1 MFKQIGIAAGVLAF
15 MAGCAT
21 NGGNGGGGKV
31 VTVAPTTPREC
42 VFPDAPKEVAPNWV
56 CDVPVEGVAVSSVGS
71 AVKSDAGPAFMK
83 DMAGADARVK
93 LAQQMRTRVSNMIKQ
108 YVETT
113 GAASTET
120 VDKVNSS
127 VSKLITSET
136 LTGSRVYRSISSPR
150 GDIYVLVGL
159 DPNATQQAAER
170 ALKTSMNN
178 DRALWQQFKSKQA
191 QDELA
196 AEIAKMNP

>member
-1 MFKQIGIAAGVLAF
+1 M
-15 MAGCAT
+15 
-21 NGGNGGGGKV
+21 
-31 VTVAPTTPREC
+31 
-42 VFPDAPKEVAPNWV
+42 
-56 CDVPVEGVAVSSVGS
+56 
-71 AVKSDAGPAFMK
+71 
-83 DMAGADARVK
+83 RV
-93 LAQQMRTRVSNMIKQ
+93 RVSNMIKA

-113 GAASTET
+113 GAATTET

-136 LTGSRVYRSISSPR
+136 LTGSRVYRSITSPA
-150 GDIYVLVGL
+150 GTVYVLVGL

-196 AEIAKMNP
+196 AEIAKINP